1 MAGTLFFLNKLGSI
15 FLKHFNVTFTAI
27 SLTEIKF
34 EGLNVTFHDK
44 THLFK
49 RLVKRLKDVI
59 PPVADGDDERLE
71 MGSVMESVRRFF
83 PRRGQPPP
91 SLAESQDPP
100 AQSVEDDHLVEF
112 LIEAF

>member
-1 MAGTLFFLNKLGSI
+1 MI
-15 FLKHFNVTFTAI
+15 KHI
-27 SLTEIKF
+27 W
-34 EGLNVTFHDK
+34 
-44 THLFK
+44 
-49 RLVKRLKDVI
+49 LKDVI
-59 PPVADGDDERLE
+59 PPALLADCADKRWE
-71 MGSVMESVRRFF
+71 MASVMVSVRTFF

>member
-1 MAGTLFFLNKLGSI
+1 LFIQKKLRSI
-15 FLKHFNVTFTAI
+15 IIKHLNVTFTAN
-27 SLTEIKF
+27 SLTLLKF
-34 EGLNVTFHDK
+34 EGLNLNVTFHDL
-44 THLFK
+44 THLK
-49 RLVKRLKDVI
+49 NIVPPDLVSDS
-59 PPVADGDDERLE
+59 GDEKLE
-71 MGSVMESVRRFF
+71 MGSVMVSVRKFF

>member
-1 MAGTLFFLNKLGSI
+1 MI
-15 FLKHFNVTFTAI
+15 KHI
-27 SLTEIKF
+27 W
-34 EGLNVTFHDK
+34 
-44 THLFK
+44 
-49 RLVKRLKDVI
+49 LKDVI
-59 PPVADGDDERLE
+59 PPDQVADSGDERWE
-71 MGSVMESVRRFF
+71 MGSEMESVRTFF

>member
-15 FLKHFNVTFTAI
+15 FLKHLNVTFTAN

-44 THLFK
+44 THLVK

-59 PPVADGDDERLE
+59 PPDLVADGADERWE
-71 MGSVMESVRRFF
+71 MGSEMESVRRFF
-83 PRRGQPPP
+83 PNRGRPRPFP
-91 SLAESQDPP
+91 AESLDPP
-100 AQSVEDDHLVEF
+100 APRVEDDHLVEV
-112 LIEAF
+112 LM